1 MADNPPRLED
11 IIRDN
16 PIGHGLDAFRSVW
29 TIDELDQLDKQR
41 LRNTI
46 RAFLRAAQNL
56 AAADLLPAAI
66 QYRGALRD
74 DVLPATTHGGTLRDD
89 LFRLEVSLRSD
100 DFDLGCLKPLLTTAL
115 ADHLDDALLWGRV
128 YDAADAADAATRP
141 IQPPQTPPRRSIAS
155 SLQQTPW
162 LRNTGSSSNSSEHRK
177 YVDNV
182 LKEEVGPMHVDL
194 RDFHKAYF
202 GSVPNL
208 ATASKTFF
216 DECLEGSSPS
226 FDDGWRGWPEG
237 AKQDDVLS
245 WFAGFCDRLAVFAE
259 RHQSTPTR
267 RRSLLAKPDEPIS
280 GSVGKRKMDIGFVDS
295 PSASTGESPRFSW
308 AQILVPGELKSNPS
322 ADTPSDARLDL
333 ARYAREVL
341 GAQDSR
347 RFVLGFTLC
356 GSLMRVW
363 VFDRLGGIASE
374 QFDINKDGLQFVSTI
389 LGFLWMSEEELGF
402 DPTIMMANDQR
413 FIEIKRHG
421 ATERLVLDKV
431 MKRTRC
437 IAGRATTCWRAHR
450 EGDQDAVFVVKD
462 SWQHPERDDEGGL
475 LRDATIK
482 GVVHL
487 ARYYYHETVQVRGKD
502 DDVQGNVRKGL
513 DVTKTTNYP
522 QHRSPL
528 ATRRTL
534 GPSSASRSRKVA
546 GSKRSSDQTSTP
558 MPSSKR
564 HCSPSPTVAGSDVL
578 PNRVHRRVILSD
590 HGIPIYEAAS
600 RGLLLGA
607 LADCIQGHESLRQKA
622 GLLHRDISI
631 GNLMVGKDSRGFLI
645 DLDLAI
651 KEERVAASGAKGKTG
666 TRAFM
671 AIGAL
676 LGEQHSFM
684 HDLESFFWVLFW
696 ICIHCDGP
704 GEGKVVAEYDMWN
717 YADTAELAKTK
728 RGTVY
733 GEGDFVKEMEDYFTP
748 YWRPMIPWINR
759 LRRVVFPGG
768 QRWSKEDMGLYA
780 DMRAILEEAG
790 KDPMVTGGA

>member
-1 MADNPPRLED
+1 M
-11 IIRDN
+11 
-16 PIGHGLDAFRSVW
+16 
-29 TIDELDQLDKQR
+29 
-41 LRNTI
+41 
-46 RAFLRAAQNL
+46 AAQHRQ
-56 AAADLLPAAI
+56 LL
-66 QYRGALRD
+66 QFVR
-74 DVLPATTHGGTLRDD
+74 
-89 LFRLEVSLRSD
+89 
-100 DFDLGCLKPLLTTAL
+100 
-115 ADHLDDALLWGRV
+115 
-128 YDAADAADAATRP
+128 
-141 IQPPQTPPRRSIAS
+141 
-155 SLQQTPW
+155 
-162 LRNTGSSSNSSEHRK
+162 HRK

-182 LKEEVGPMHVDL
+182 LKEDVGPMHVDL

-202 GSVPNL
+202 DSVPNL
-208 ATASKTFF
+208 TTASKTFF
-216 DECLEGSSPS
+216 DECLEGGSPL
-226 FDDGWRGWPEG
+226 FDGGWRGWPEG

-245 WFAGFCDRLAVFAE
+245 WFAGFCDKLAVFAE
-259 RHQSTPTR
+259 RYQSPPTR
-267 RRSLLAKPDEPIS
+267 RRSLFAKPDEPIS
-280 GSVGKRKMDIGFVDS
+280 GSVGKRKMDIAFVDS
-295 PSASTGESPRFSW
+295 PSATAGESSRHSW
-308 AQILVPGELKSNPS
+308 AQILVPGELKNNPS
-322 ADTPSDARLDL
+322 ADSPSGARLDL

-363 VFDRLGGIASE
+363 VFDRIGGIASE
-374 QFDINKDGLQFVSTI
+374 QFDVNKDGLQFVSTI

-402 DPTIMMANDQR
+402 DPTIMTANDQR

-421 ATERLVLDKV
+421 ATEKLVLDKV

-462 SWQHPERDDEGGL
+462 SWQHPEREDEGGL
-475 LRDATIK
+475 LRDATSK
-482 GVVHL
+482 GVVRL

-513 DVTKTTNYP
+513 DVTKTTSYQ

-528 ATRRTL
+528 ATRRTP

-546 GSKRSSDQTSTP
+546 GSKRSSDQTSAP

-590 HGIPIYEAAS
+590 HGMPIYDAGS
-600 RGLLLGA
+600 RPLLLAA
-607 LADCIQGHESLRQKA
+607 LADCIEGHESLRQKA
-622 GLLHRDISI
+622 GLLHRDISV

-651 KEERVAASGAKGKTG
+651 EEQRIAASGAKGKTG

-704 GEGKVVAEYDMWN
+704 GGGKVVARYDQWN
-717 YADTAELAKTK
+717 CMGTDELAESKAGAVAVE
-728 RGTVY
+728 R
-733 GEGDFVKEMEDYFTP
+733 DFVKRAEDYFTTERKMSVSVP
-748 YWRPMIPWINR
+748 LPSYSANIEQKR
-759 LRRVVFPGG
+759 
-768 QRWSKEDMGLYA
+768 KLYS
-780 DMRAILEEAG
+780 
-790 KDPMVTGGA
+790 T